1 MLYIERQVIDG
12 KRAYLVREKHG
23 WWDETERKPKHLVQ
37 TLALKKGFQRLTKR
51 WSSMKAIIGHRVS
64 NGFVHSL
71 THDFYSD
78 DPNAFNA
85 KS

>member
-1 MLYIERQVIDG
+1 
-12 KRAYLVREKHG
+12 
-23 WWDETERKPKHLVQ
+23 VQ